1 MVSHKDGPLAKEVG
15 RMTTATFT
23 ARQTAAEV
31 TKACAKVGLTRSV
44 NAKRVRAF
52 VRDTMP
58 AYDDGEYTAHLYDA
72 RTKDRIVKA
81 MVARYTAGR
90 PASASLGRSTKEA
103 TVAKVAAEQR
113 TVAKVGPAPASEPA
127 S

>member
-1 MVSHKDGPLAKEVG
+1 MAA
-15 RMTTATFT
+15 TTFT

-31 TKACAKVGLTRSV
+31 TKVLAKAGLSRSID
-44 NAKRVRAF
+44 AKRVRAF
-52 VRDTMP
+52 VRDNLDS
-58 AYDDGEYTAHLYDA
+58 YDDGVYTAHLYDA

-103 TVAKVAAEQR
+103 TVAKVEAEQR
-113 TVAKVGPAPASEPA
+113 PTHKPGPATTAS
-127 S
+127 

>member
-1 MVSHKDGPLAKEVG
+1 
-15 RMTTATFT
+15 MTATTFT

-31 TKACAKVGLTRSV
+31 TKALAKVGLDRAI

-58 AYDDGEYTAHLYDA
+58 AYDDGLYTAHLYDA

-90 PASASLGRSTKEA
+90 PAAASLGRSTKA
-103 TVAKVAAEQR
+103 AIVAKVTAEQR
-113 TVAKVGPAPASEPA
+113 PVAKVGPAPATEPA